1 MRQFLLAA
9 AIVLA
14 PVAPSLAQTP
24 PTKPQTPP
32 PAQPAQPA
40 AQPPRPFPEGA
51 KIAYFN
57 IQAIANNSAEG
68 KVATSKVKALN
79 DKKVTELNDKNKQ
92 LQTAEA
98 KLQKEGGVMSDAA
111 RGQLEKE
118 IDRLQKE
125 IQRFTQDAQ
134 AEVQELQNELQR
146 DFQRKL
152 LPIVGQ
158 VGADKGLHMIF
169 SVEES
174 GLVWA
179 DTGLDMT
186 AEIIKRLDAAKPAAK

>member
-1 MRQFLLAA
+1 
-9 AIVLA
+9 
-14 PVAPSLAQTP
+14 
-24 PTKPQTPP
+24 
-32 PAQPAQPA
+32 
-40 AQPPRPFPEGA
+40 
-51 KIAYFN
+51 
-57 IQAIANNSAEG
+57 
-68 KVATSKVKALN
+68 VATSKVKALN